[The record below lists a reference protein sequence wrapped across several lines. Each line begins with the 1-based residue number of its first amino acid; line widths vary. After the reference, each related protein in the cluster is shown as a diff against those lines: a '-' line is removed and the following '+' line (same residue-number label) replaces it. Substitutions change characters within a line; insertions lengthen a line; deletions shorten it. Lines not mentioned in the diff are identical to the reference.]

1 MKKLLPL
8 LLVFFLT
15 KCAQQD
21 STPKLSMPGVYSLK
35 QQTVSISGR
44 DSMVDKRQLKIYTDK
59 YMMYASPSPA
69 DSLANYGIATYKVD
83 GGKVTEDVFY
93 TSANGATKETFVLN
107 VDKNEDGY
115 KQSIENMDAN
125 NKSRPNSTSTEV
137 YEKVGMGDSSA
148 LDGVWK
154 QTKRLF
160 INKAGDTSVDNVQT
174 QFKIYQN
181 GFFIWANTY
190 EDTILHKFP
199 SAFGYGTFT
208 MAGDTSATEVNI
220 NSTYAVSLISK
231 PYVINVNFNGSNEY
245 KQTHLNPNGDRSVEI
260 YQRLP

>member
-1 MKKLLPL
+1 MKKLLPV
-8 LLVFFLT
+8 LLVFCLS
-15 KCAQQD
+15 KYAQQD
-21 STPKLSMPGVYSLK
+21 STTILSMSGVYSLK
-35 QQTVSISGR
+35 QQTVTNSGK

-59 YMMYASPSPA
+59 YMMYASPSPS
-69 DSLANYGIATYKVD
+69 DSLANYGIATYKID
-83 GGKVTEDVFY
+83 GNKVTEEVFY
-93 TSANGATKETFVLN
+93 TSANGSTKDTFVLK

-115 KQSIENMDAN
+115 KQAIENTDAN
-125 NKSRPNSTSTEV
+125 NKRNSNATSTEI

-154 QTKRLF
+154 QTTRLF
-160 INKAGDTSVDNVQT
+160 INKTGDTSVDNVQT

-190 EDTILHKFP
+190 EDTVLHKFP

-231 PYVINVNFNGSNEY
+231 PYVIGVKFNGTNEY
-245 KQTHLNPNGDRSVEI
+245 VQTHLNPNGDRSVEI
-260 YQRLP
+260 YQRLK

>member
-1 MKKLLPL
+1 MKKLLPF

-15 KCAQQD
+15 NCSQQD
-21 STPKLSMPGVYSLK
+21 ATPKLSMPGVYSLK
-35 QQTVSISGR
+35 KQTVTRSGK
-44 DSMVDKRQLKIYTDK
+44 DSLVDKRQLKIYTDK
-59 YMMYASPSPA
+59 YMMYASPSPS
-69 DSLANYGIATYKVD
+69 DSLANYGIATYTVD
-83 GGKVTEDVFY
+83 GKNVTEHVFY
-93 TSANGATKETFVLN
+93 TSANGSTKDTFVLI

-115 KQSIENMDAN
+115 TQVIENTDDLN
-125 NKSRPNSTSTEV
+125 RRNSDSKSTEI

-154 QTKRLF
+154 QTTRLF
-160 INKAGDTSVDNVQT
+160 INKGGDTSVDNVQT

-190 EDTILHKFP
+190 EDTVSHKFP

-208 MAGDTSATEVNI
+208 MAGDTLATEVNI

-231 PYVINVNFNGSNEY
+231 PYDIKIDFNGKNEY

>member
-1 MKKLLPL
+1 MKKLLPF

-15 KCAQQD
+15 NCSQQD
-21 STPKLSMPGVYSLK
+21 STPQLSMPGVYSLK
-35 QQTVSISGR
+35 QQTVTVSGK
-44 DSMVDKRQLKIYTDK
+44 DSGVDKRQLKIYTDK
-59 YMMYASPSPA
+59 YMMYASPSPS
-69 DSLANYGIATYKVD
+69 DSLANYGIATYNVD
-83 GGKVTEDVFY
+83 GNKVTEQVFY
-93 TSANGATKETFVLN
+93 TSANGSTKDTFVLI

-115 KQSIENMDAN
+115 KQVIENTDALN
-125 NKSRPNSTSTEV
+125 RRNTNYKSTEI

-154 QTKRLF
+154 QTTRLF
-160 INKAGDTSVDNVQT
+160 VNKAGDTSVDNVQT

-190 EDTILHKFP
+190 EDTVSHKFP

-231 PYVINVNFNGSNEY
+231 PYDIKVSFNGKNEY
-245 KQTHLNPNGDRSVEI
+245 KQTHIAQTGDRSIEI

>member
-15 KCAQQD
+15 KCAQQN

-35 QQTVSISGR
+35 HQTVTISGR

-59 YMMYASPSPA
+59 YMMYASPSSS
-69 DSLANYGIATYKVD
+69 DSLANYGIATYNVD
-83 GGKVTEDVFY
+83 GEKVTEEVFY
-93 TSANGATKETFVLN
+93 TSANGSTKDTFVLK

-115 KQSIENMDAN
+115 KQVIENTDAN
-125 NKSRPNSTSTEV
+125 NKRNPNYTSTEI

-154 QTKRLF
+154 QTTRLN
-160 INKAGDTSVDNVQT
+160 ISKEGDTSVDDVQT

-190 EDTILHKFP
+190 EDTVSHKFP

-208 MAGDTSATEVNI
+208 MSGDSATEVNI

-231 PYVINVNFNGSNEY
+231 PFVIKVDFTGKSEY
-245 KQTHLNPNGDRSVEI
+245 KQTHLYPLGNRSVEI